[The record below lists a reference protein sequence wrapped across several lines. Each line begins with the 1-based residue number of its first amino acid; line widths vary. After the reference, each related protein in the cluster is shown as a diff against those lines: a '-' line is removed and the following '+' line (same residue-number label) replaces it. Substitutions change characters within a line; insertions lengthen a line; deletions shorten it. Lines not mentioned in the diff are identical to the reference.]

1 MSARIL
7 VVDDVEVNV
16 RLLEAKLSS
25 EYFTV
30 ITASGG
36 AEALRLAR
44 GEHPDIILLDV
55 MMPEMDGFEVC
66 KRLKADA
73 TTADIPVVMV
83 TALSEVSDRVHGLQ
97 SGADDFLTKPV
108 NDVALFARVRSL
120 VRLKRMMEEWRLR
133 EEVYGRFDNVIA
145 EARRAEDVSPARV
158 VIWEEMAFA
167 ADRLAEMLQGVAQSV
182 QRATSPDDL
191 REKVDGTTDLVILSL
206 AGEQDALRLVAQL
219 RGHEASRLV
228 PILLVADGEDLQRLA
243 KGLDLGAN
251 DYIVRPLDRN
261 EITARARTQIRR
273 KRLQDQSAG
282 QLPAQSRAGAH
293 RQPDRPLQP
302 PLSDG
307 PSRRLDGARRR
318 GRLGAGDADGRH
330 RLLQAR
336 QRQPWPRLGRR
347 RAPRGGEPHRP
358 PRAQLRPGRTLRRRG
373 VRRRSAGNAA
383 AVAAMVAER
392 LRTVV
397 AAKPIAL
404 SDRAGRDQRHHQH
417 RHRRDARG
425 RDTAASMLQRA
436 DKALYEAQG
445 GAAATASRPSRDP
458 PGRPGLLSARPGQR
472 KGRSCRAAFMS
483 RTIRDPAT

>member
-273 KRLQDQSAG
+273 KRLQDQLQDNYQRSLALALTDSLTG
-282 QLPAQSRAGAH
+282 LYNRRYLMAH
-293 RQPDRPLQP
+293 
-302 PLSDG
+302 
-307 PSRRLDGARRR
+307 LDGLMVRAAE
-318 GRLGAGDADGRH
+318 GASGPAMLMVDIDYFKRVNDNHGHASGDAVLREVASRIARH
-330 RLLQAR
+330 VRSFDLVAR
-336 QRQPWPRLGRR
+336 Y
-347 RAPRGGEPHRP
+347 GGEEFVVVMPET
-358 PRAQLRPGRTLRRRG
+358 QL
-373 VRRRSAGNAA
+373 

-404 SDRAGRDQRHHQH
+404 SDGQGEINVTISIGIAVTREG
-417 RHRRDARG
+417 G
-425 RDTAASMLQRA
+425 DTAAAMLQRA
-436 DKALYEAQG
+436 DKALYEA
-445 GAAATASRPSRDP
+445 
-458 PGRPGLLSARPGQR
+458 
-472 KGRSCRAAFMS
+472 KGRGRNCVAGSVTEILPVSQAS
-483 RTIRDPAT
+483 